1 MTKKMVMAIALP
13 VVAVGAIA
21 IGMTAGSKT
30 VEPPAKPASTST
42 TASAAAPENGGKLV
56 EFRDET
62 HGFAMSYPES
72 WIKHESSDPEVVLV
86 VSDRDPAEGRG
97 GSILAR
103 VVDIGVTIGPDHLEE
118 AKKFTDQVVTS
129 AQGVELKAEPAQ
141 ITQGGLPGW
150 LYFYTFTDSATG
162 TKGAHT
168 HYFLFKDRLMI
179 SLVFQ
184 GLPEDEFVRL
194 AKAKVFDR
202 VANSFRQL

>member
-1 MTKKMVMAIALP
+1 MAMALP
-13 VVAVGAIA
+13 VVALGAIA
-21 IGMTAGSKT
+21 IGVMAGSDT
-30 VEPPAKPASTST
+30 VKPSAKAGSTST
-42 TASAAAPENGGKLV
+42 TSAPPASENGGRLV
-56 EFRDET
+56 EFRDDA
-62 HGFAMSYPES
+62 HGFAMSYPEA

-86 VSDRDPAEGRG
+86 VSDRDPAQGRG

-129 AQGVELKAEPAQ
+129 GQGVELKAEPAQ

-150 LYFYTFTDSATG
+150 LYFYTFADSATG
-162 TKGAHT
+162 TRGAHT
-168 HYFLFKDRLMI
+168 HYFLFKDKLMI

-184 GLPEDEFVRL
+184 GLPEEEFVRL
-194 AKAKVFDR
+194 AEAKLFDR